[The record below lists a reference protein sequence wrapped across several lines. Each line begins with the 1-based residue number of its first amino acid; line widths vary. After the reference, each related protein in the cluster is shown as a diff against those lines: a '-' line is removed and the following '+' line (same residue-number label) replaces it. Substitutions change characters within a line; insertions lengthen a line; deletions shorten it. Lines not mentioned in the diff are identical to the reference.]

1 MNNEGG
7 AVTCLRRKPA
17 HIAAL
22 PFFFLIVF
30 ISSYVVQFR
39 AVQYRQHKINR
50 RSLEV
55 NNNNNNVVTRS
66 GFNTSIHPSRRSLEV
81 NNESNIRVQHPLQK
95 TQFVTRSGFYPSIHP
110 SKPYYVVVNDNGEY
124 IKTLEDEDEQHPLNR
139 LVDLREPRY
148 NEPIFFFVVPRAKG
162 GNIKTIMTKCYNLRR
177 TEKRLNPESLT
188 YIDGVL
194 NVDTQTR
201 KGLANARQQNLI
213 DLGFVDVIATSYF
226 LDGTMIFNNNHKGR
240 AFTILQHPVMQAEK
254 LFNSQEWGKNFP
266 EYIESTQYIDN
277 WVVRSLTN
285 NKQGELTEDHL
296 MVAKGILAR
305 KFFIG
310 IEEYLEE
317 TIKRFEMYYELKQ
330 SSDGCAN
337 KYLIAEESSHTK
349 SEAFHIERG
358 SDEWTLVTQRDQY
371 DLMLYYYALEVF
383 AKQGSTLFKRPYVD
397 KTGKIVD
404 FEEIA
409 REKKRK
415 EKALRHTRIFKRLI
429 GGRGGDS

>member
-1 MNNEGG
+1 M
-7 AVTCLRRKPA
+7 VPSLCLRRKPV

-22 PFFFLIVF
+22 PFFLLVVF
-30 ISSYVVQFR
+30 ISSSLVQFR
-39 AVQYRQHKINR
+39 AVFRQHKIHR

-55 NNNNNNVVTRS
+55 NNVVTHS
-66 GFNTSIHPSRRSLEV
+66 GFYPSIHPSRRSLEV
-81 NNESNIRVQHPLQK
+81 NNESRFQHPLQK

-124 IKTLEDEDEQHPLNR
+124 INTLDDEDEQHPLNR
-139 LVDLREPRY
+139 LVDLREPRD

-254 LFNSQEWGKNFP
+254 LFNSRDWGNFP
-266 EYIESTQYIDN
+266 EYIQSTQYIDN

-310 IEEYLEE
+310 IADYLEE
-317 TIKRFEMYYELKQ
+317 TIKRLEMYYELKQ
-330 SSDGCAN
+330 PSDGCAN
-337 KYLIAEESSHTK
+337 KYLMVEESPHTE

-383 AKQGSTLFKRPYVD
+383 AKQGSTMFNRPYPD

-415 EKALRHTRIFKRLI
+415 EKALRYTRIFKRLI
-429 GGRGGDS
+429 DRGGDS

>member
-22 PFFFLIVF
+22 PFFLLIVF

-254 LFNSQEWGKNFP
+254 LFNSRDWGMNFQ

-310 IEEYLEE
+310 IADYLEE
-317 TIKRFEMYYELKQ
+317 TMKRFEMYYELKQ

-337 KYLIAEESSHTK
+337 KYLIADESPHTESK
-349 SEAFHIERG
+349 AFHIERG
-358 SDEWTLVTQRDQY
+358 SDDWTLVTQRDQY
-371 DLMLYYYALEVF
+371 DLMLYYYALEIF
-383 AKQGSTLFKRPYVD
+383 AKQGSTLFSRPYVD

-409 REKKRK
+409 REKKQK

-429 GGRGGDS
+429 GRGGDS